1 MPIPTYDQFIEPLLR
16 YLAANPE
23 GVRAG
28 EAHEAVANALGLTAE
43 QRAARVPSGVQ
54 PLYKNRNGWA
64 HDRLKR
70 AGYSTSPRQGFWRLT
85 PAGQQFAATHPTLSE
100 EDVDRLANVDRS
112 MRLRPKKESCED
124 ETPDLDSSEDVAEAG
139 ESAARASPEERI
151 EQALAELRQ
160 SVGRDLLE
168 NIGRAPPDF
177 FEQLVLDLLHAMGY
191 GTSRADLQRTGGSGD
206 GGIDG
211 IISLDKL
218 GLEKVYIQ
226 AKRWKNPVGS
236 PEIQGFMGALQ
247 LQGASKGVFITTS
260 SFTRDAREAASRARG
275 SIVLVDGARLT
286 ALMMDHGVG
295 VSHKALRIPKVDG
308 DYFED
313 V

>member
-1 MPIPTYDQFIEPLLR
+1 MSVPTYDQFIAPLLR
-16 YLAANPE
+16 YLAEHPD
-23 GVRAG
+23 GVRTAD
-28 EAHEAVANALGLTAE
+28 AHEAVAAALHLSAE
-43 QRAARVPSGVQ
+43 ERAERVPSGVQ

-85 PAGQQFAATHPTLSE
+85 PEGQKFAAANPKLSDE
-100 EDVDRLANVDRS
+100 EVERLANVDRS
-112 MRLRPKKESCED
+112 QRLRPKKDSPED
-124 ETPDLDSSEDVAEAG
+124 TPSTPELPAETTAK
-139 ESAARASPEERI
+139 ASPEERI
-151 EQALAELRQ
+151 EAALAELRD

-168 NIGRAPPDF
+168 SIGRAPPEF

-191 GTSRADLQRTGGSGD
+191 GTSRSDLQRVGGSGD

-211 IISLDKL
+211 IISLDRL
-218 GLEKVYIQ
+218 GLEKVYVQ
-226 AKRWKNPVGS
+226 AKRWKNTVGS

-260 SFTRDAREAASRARG
+260 AFTRDAKEAAARARG
-275 SIVLVDGARLT
+275 SIVLVDGAQLS

-295 VSHKALRIPKVDG
+295 VSHKALRIPRVDG

-313 V
+313 A